1 MDMHELTIV
10 LNIVGIAED
19 QLAKQHGSKIEA
31 IELEF
36 GTLAGIEME
45 AFQAAWSVALPG
57 SVLEEARLTIKQLDA
72 IAKCRQCQ
80 QEYGIK
86 DLYEACPQC
95 GSFRY
100 DLIQGKELKVNSLS
114 IS

>member
-1 MDMHELTIV
+1 MHELTIV
-10 LNIVGIAED
+10 LNILEIASD
-19 QLAKQHGSKIEA
+19 QLSKHHGSKIEA
-31 IELEF
+31 IELEI
-36 GTLAGIEME
+36 GSLAGIEME
-45 AFQAAWSVALPG
+45 AFYAAWEVALPD
-57 SVLEEARLTIKQLDA
+57 SVLENARLTIKQLDA

-86 DLYEACPQC
+86 ELYEACPQC

-100 DLIQGKELKVNSLS
+100 ELVQGKELKVNSLS

>member
-1 MDMHELTIV
+1 MHELTIV
-10 LNIVGIAED
+10 LNILEIAAD
-19 QLAKQHGSKIEA
+19 QLSKHNGRKIEA
-31 IELEF
+31 IELEI

-45 AFQAAWSVALPG
+45 AFHSAWEVAKPG
-57 SVLEEARLTIKQLDA
+57 SVLESAQLTIKPVDA

-80 QEYGIK
+80 QEYGIRE
-86 DLYEACPQC
+86 LYEACTQC

-100 DLIQGKELKVNSLS
+100 ELIQGKELKVNSLS

>member
-1 MDMHELTIV
+1 MHELTIV
-10 LNIVGIAED
+10 LNIVEIAAD
-19 QLAKQHGSKIEA
+19 QLSKHNGKQIET
-31 IELEF
+31 IELEI

-45 AFQAAWSVALPG
+45 AFHSAWSVALPG
-57 SVLEEARLTIKQLDA
+57 SVLENAQLTIKPVDA

-80 QEYGIK
+80 QEYSIK

-100 DLIQGKELKVNSLS
+100 DLVQGKELKVNSIS
-114 IS
+114 IR